1 MLIFSDFSSL
11 FYDFLHLYSRQTR
24 IRAFFGSYF
33 GSGSTKIVQSR
44 LRNTDHNI
52 YMIMFSSNLNMYVH
66 LFQII
71 HQFLLYI
78 RRILE
83 LLLCH
88 KFYPGDI
95 DTLEERIKNYFQ
107 LRSRSRLDNIVNIVY
122 KSALKMYGKGSK
134 MNFFLSGGDPHA
146 LPSQITVQKLDW
158 GKNQIKMRKNYKKQI
173 IQKRFQNL
181 EFQNKTKQQES
192 FRNQIVIQD
201 FFLRINFLAGYLVS
215 GQLNI

>member
-134 MNFFLSGGDPHA
+134 MNFFLPGGDPHA
-146 LPSQITVQKLDW
+146 PPSQITVQKHSRL
-158 GKNQIKMRKNYKKQI
+158 GKKSN
-173 IQKRFQNL
+173 
-181 EFQNKTKQQES
+181 
-192 FRNQIVIQD
+192 
-201 FFLRINFLAGYLVS
+201 
-215 GQLNI
+215 